1 MLKKI
6 LIVEDSASVRK
17 ILETFL
23 RKDYDVFS
31 QSDGEMATRW
41 LQNGNI
47 PDLIISDVNMPNV
60 SGEDFLK
67 QVKSSGIFKDIPVIM
82 LSGIEDSSERIK
94 MLKLGATDYMIK
106 PFNPEEL
113 KIKIEI
119 LFSR

>member
-6 LIVEDSASVRK
+6 LIVEDSSSVRK

-23 RKDYDVFS
+23 KKDFEVFS
-31 QSDGEMATRW
+31 QSDGKIALDW
-41 LQNGNI
+41 LQRGNI
-47 PDLIISDVNMPNV
+47 PDLIISDVNMPNL
-60 SGEDFLK
+60 SGEEFLK
-67 QVKSSGIFKDIPVIM
+67 QIKSSGIFKDIPVLM

-94 MLKLGATDYMIK
+94 MLKLGASDYMIK